1 MSQKTEEETVEV
13 SSPEMASSVVKAFP
27 LANKMSK
34 GTNNR
39 FACFEEEMKAWKIVV
54 DEWTKERAALLRERD
69 VMKQEIND
77 LKAEVASLRDRSP
90 SENGEIVEVK
100 EAMKEEITKA
110 IVETIEIK
118 TKAMAVFIEGKMDAK
133 KEGWV
138 EVVRK
143 NLRKEVK
150 EEAKKGEHFIIQTTI
165 EEEKMRQARRLNV
178 RMTDITET
186 LTSSPEE
193 DAKDLYLKLGYKSES
208 LPFAKVWRARKDT
221 TKKRA
226 LILHFVNEEERTII
240 MKKRVALRVLQ
251 GPPIYLDDDLT
262 RMQVEHRRACM
273 PQVLQARKEG
283 KRAIYRDGRV
293 IIDGKAIH

>member
-1 MSQKTEEETVEV
+1 
-13 SSPEMASSVVKAFP
+13 
-27 LANKMSK
+27 MSK
-34 GTNNR
+34 ATNKR
-39 FACFEEEMKAWKIVV
+39 LACFEEEMKAWRIVV

-69 VMKQEIND
+69 VMRQEINN
-77 LKAEVASLRDRSP
+77 LKAEVASLQDRSP
-90 SENGEIVEVK
+90 CEDGEIVEVK
-100 EAMKEEITKA
+100 EAMKEEITKT

-118 TKAMAVFIEGKMDAK
+118 TKAMAVSIEGKMDA

-150 EEAKKGEHFIIQTTI
+150 EEAKKGEHFIIQTPI

-178 RMTDITET
+178 RVTGITET
-186 LTSSPEE
+186 STSSLEE
-193 DAKDLYLKLGYKSES
+193 DAKDLCLKLGYKSES
-208 LPFAKVWRARKDT
+208 LPFAKVWRAGKAT

-226 LILHFVNEEERTII
+226 LILHFLNEEERTTF

-273 PQVLQARKEG
+273 PRVFQARKEG

-293 IIDGKAIH
+293 IIDGKAID